1 MAVGD
6 DNKDRTKSE
15 EASASSDDGI
25 SRNGFPLTTIRI
37 FVQWTMSRVLNILEK
52 SGMKLVPPKSLQAVN
67 SLLCTCSHCT
77 WVKTV
82 KRWRNYS
89 S

>member
-25 SRNGFPLTTIRI
+25 SRNGFPLT
-37 FVQWTMSRVLNILEK
+37 TMSRVLNILEK

-82 KRWRNYS
+82 KRWRNYTS
-89 S
+89 

>member
-25 SRNGFPLTTIRI
+25 SRNGFPLTT
-37 FVQWTMSRVLNILEK
+37 MSRVLNILEK

-67 SLLCTCSHCT
+67 SLLCTWHYLLTLHLGQDCQ
-77 WVKTV
+77 KMA
-82 KRWRNYS
+82 
-89 S
+89 